1 MAHLRRAS
9 RSPVDETKASGSN
22 LMIALRRPRS
32 PTFAFLTALV
42 VLQAAACAAERLVV
56 VVSGDTTGFR
66 QALAGI
72 RGAGVNV
79 DAVEAAAGTEIS
91 TALVG
96 LGRDVAIVT
105 LGTHATAL
113 VARAAPAAPVVN
125 CMVAGGDE
133 GRPAPGTMVVPLEV
147 PIEAHIQWLRRLL
160 PDARRV
166 GILFDPAR
174 NERRAADDAAGFRR
188 EGYAPVLAP
197 VIGPTGLRNALTRLI
212 DRVDVLFA
220 IPDAAVFAR
229 EHTRALLL
237 FSFRQHVPLAGP
249 SESWVR
255 GGALYAIDWDYQDLG
270 RHCAALALRQ
280 LAGTRNA
287 MPMPAPAR
295 TRVVVNTR
303 SAEQFDIRW
312 NAELLGSVDRVY
324 E

>member
-1 MAHLRRAS
+1 
-9 RSPVDETKASGSN
+9 
-22 LMIALRRPRS
+22 MIPFRRPR
-32 PTFAFLTALV
+32 PPMFALV
-42 VLQAAACAAERLVV
+42 AALAVLQAATCAAERLLV
-56 VVSGDTTGFR
+56 VVSGDATRIG

-72 RGAGVNV
+72 RSAGATV
-79 DAVEAAAGTEIS
+79 DAVDAAAETDVGTAVAGI
-91 TALVG
+91 
-96 LGRDVAIVT
+96 GRDGAIVT
-105 LGTHATAL
+105 LGAHATAL

-125 CMVAGGDE
+125 CMVAGGDD
-133 GRPAPGTMVVPLEV
+133 GKPAPGTIVVPLEV

-160 PDARRV
+160 PEARRV

-174 NERRAADDAAGFRR
+174 NERRAADDAARFTR

-229 EHTRALLL
+229 EHSRTLLL
-237 FSFRQHVPLAGP
+237 FSFRHHVPLAGP

-255 GGALYAIDWDYQDLG
+255 GGALYAVDRDYQDVG
-270 RHCAALALRQ
+270 RYCATLALRQ
-280 LAGTRNA
+280 LTGTRKA
-287 MPMPAPAR
+287 TPMPAPAR

-303 SAEQFDIRW
+303 SAEQFNLRW
-312 NAELLGSVDRVY
+312 DAELLGSVDRVY